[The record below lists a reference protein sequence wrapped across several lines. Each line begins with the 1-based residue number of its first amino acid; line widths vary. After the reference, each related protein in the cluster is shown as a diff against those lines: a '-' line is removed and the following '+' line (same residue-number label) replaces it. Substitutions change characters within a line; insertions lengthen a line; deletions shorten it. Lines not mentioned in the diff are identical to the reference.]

1 MESNNWKTKAP
12 TLNVARNVRETQTKL
27 ETPSKKTI
35 IATNTDATKGHLLPR
50 AAADDEKNMML
61 QDKAESKQMR
71 NGKQQLKNESDYV
84 DDAKNTSS
92 PPLKVGPYRPH
103 FDIAWTKPTTTGS
116 SST

>member
-1 MESNNWKTKAP
+1 MQS
-12 TLNVARNVRETQTKL
+12 L
-27 ETPSKKTI
+27 EPVPQ
-35 IATNTDATKGHLLPR
+35 NHVGQTDAAKGRLLLR
-50 AAADDEKNMML
+50 AACFQGPQPAMKNNMML

-71 NGKQQLKNESDYV
+71 NGKQQLKDETDNI

-103 FDIAWTKPTTTGS
+103 FDIAWTKPTTTGT